1 MLLVLLFKRIFL
13 LVLCSLLATSFTA
26 CTTYEPKVAKKQPYL
41 SEDCEL
47 VTRRL
52 NLTKF
57 QIKGDPYGPACA
69 VDPMQCV
76 VIMVGS
82 GIWTAG
88 SLIVSGSITATGN
101 MLHWMEYQGRCDSED
116 ITEPLLDIPDANKVS
131 S

>member
-1 MLLVLLFKRIFL
+1 MLCTLLVIHL
-13 LVLCSLLATSFTA
+13 SA
-26 CTTYEPKVAKKQPYL
+26 CTTYEPKVAKNQPYL

-57 QIKGDPYGPACA
+57 KVKGDPYSSICA
-69 VDPMQCV
+69 LDPMQCMV
-76 VIMVGS
+76 FMVGS

-101 MLHWMEYQGRCDSED
+101 VVHWMEYQGRCDSED
-116 ITEPLLDIPDANKVS
+116 VTEPLLDIPDANKVS